1 MHSFKWLIIIGFNCS
16 IVNFFQSEKH
26 SKSRLTPMETSNI
39 DSRKMEAT
47 IEDLPTEIIQDKLF
61 QYLHDTDIYNLSQ
74 TGSLRLKEV
83 SENFIQLG
91 EYFLFLI

>member
-1 MHSFKWLIIIGFNCS
+1 MD
-16 IVNFFQSEKH
+16 
-26 SKSRLTPMETSNI
+26 R
-39 DSRKMEAT
+39 T
-47 IEDLPTEIIQDKLF
+47 IEDLPAEIIQDYLF

-91 EYFLFLI
+91 EYPNNCFLSSKIDSL